1 MIDIAYYFQHCHWDN
16 PCFQMGM
23 LWLAVFMVTGAA
35 TLYYKLE
42 DAAAEAEQAKAAA
55 EKQASEKKAKVTN
68 ESPRPAAIEEEDGEE
83 DEAVAGAVDSKAAG
97 PSSG

>member
-1 MIDIAYYFQHCHWDN
+1 
-16 PCFQMGM
+16 M
-23 LWLAVFMVTGAA
+23 LS
-35 TLYYKLE
+35 E
-42 DAAAEAEQAKAAA
+42 EAKAAA

-68 ESPRPAAIEEEDGEE
+68 ESARPAAIQEEDGEE